1 LIVSTRGGRCFQA
14 LEGGAE
20 QIGEEG
26 DGDGAGAGLLAA
38 LAAGEASEGFAG
50 LRDEGE
56 GYGELL
62 DLAGVLP
69 VPEGVEVALGGA
81 GAGAAA
87 APSGARGPGAVVGGH
102 CDPILER
109 ACGIW

>member
-1 LIVSTRGGRCFQA
+1 MIVFQG

-20 QIGEEG
+20 EVCQEG
-26 DGDGAGAGLLAA
+26 DGDGAGAGLPAA
-38 LAAGEASEGFAG
+38 LASGEASEGFTG
-50 LRDEGE
+50 VRDEGE

-62 DLAGVLP
+62 ELLGVLP
-69 VPEGVEVALGGA
+69 VLERIKVALRGT

-87 APSGARGPGAVVGGH
+87 TAAGGAGAVVGRH

-109 ACGIW
+109 VCGIW